1 MRPPPTHPRP
11 RGSITV
17 SEHFAVLYSYGP
29 AEAQAAHRPAH
40 RRFLAGLLE
49 QGRLLVSGPFTDGSD
64 QALLILR
71 AESEEEVAQLLDED
85 PMRTGGVVTERRIHR
100 WNPVLGTVGA
110 PEAPTS

>member
-1 MRPPPTHPRP
+1 M
-11 RGSITV
+11 TV

-40 RRFLAGLLE
+40 RRFLAGLLDE
-49 QGRLLVSGPFTDGSD
+49 GKLLVSGPFTDGSD